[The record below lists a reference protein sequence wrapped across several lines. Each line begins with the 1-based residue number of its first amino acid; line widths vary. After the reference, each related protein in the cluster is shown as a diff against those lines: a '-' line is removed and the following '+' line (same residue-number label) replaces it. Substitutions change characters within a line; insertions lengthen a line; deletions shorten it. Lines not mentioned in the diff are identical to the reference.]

1 MDDVVIIGAG
11 IAGLAAARALHDAGL
26 RVRILEARDRIGGRI
41 WTDDSAV
48 GGPVERGAE
57 FIHGDS
63 VATWEYVRL
72 LGLTAEKV
80 PLWDGRRIYWNG
92 TVSTAQQLES
102 HTEIARLTTLDTQI
116 LRYRGPDVSFA
127 TWLDAHGFEGI
138 TRHLADIRYAHA
150 SATTPERAS
159 IYAMQSEFAAQA
171 TQGGDDY
178 HIRNGYA
185 RIVEWFARALSIELS
200 RPVKSIH
207 QDENHVTVHCADGT
221 SYQAQRAIITVPLA
235 LLQRSSV
242 SFIPALSAAK
252 VQSIHALDMGAGC
265 KVILR
270 FTQPFWDEK
279 ATFMTLPD
287 PAPVW
292 WTVDPKRSL
301 LVGFFTGPRA
311 EALLAQPDPR
321 AYCLDALRRVYGNV
335 VDATCEA
342 YELVDWS
349 TDPWCMGGY
358 SSVPVGSLSARAVL
372 AMPEGRVHFAG
383 EATALDGHPASVH
396 GALVSGQRAAAEIM
410 AADA

>member
-1 MDDVVIIGAG
+1 MDDVVIVGAG

-26 RVRILEARDRIGGRI
+26 RVRVLEARDRIGGRI
-41 WTDDSAV
+41 WTDDSAAD
-48 GGPVERGAE
+48 GPIERGAE

-63 VATWEYVRL
+63 VASWEYVRL
-72 LGLTAEKV
+72 LGLTVEKV

-102 HTEIARLTTLDTQI
+102 HSDIARLTKLDAQI
-116 LRYRGPDVSFA
+116 MAYRGADVSFA

-138 TRHLADIRYAHA
+138 ARHLADMRYAHA

-159 IYAMQSEFAAQA
+159 VYAMQSEFAAQVI
-171 TQGGDDY
+171 QGGDDY

-185 RIVEWFARALSIELS
+185 RIVEWFARGLSIELS
-200 RPVKSIH
+200 RPVQSIQ

-221 SYQAQRAIITVPLA
+221 SYQARRAIITLPLA

-252 VQSIHALDMGAGC
+252 VQAIHALDMGAGC

-270 FTQPFWDEK
+270 FTQPFWDEN

-311 EALLAQPDPR
+311 EALLAQPDAR

-349 TDPWCMGGY
+349 NDPWCMGGY
-358 SSVPVGSLSARAVL
+358 SSVPVGSLSARTEL
-372 AMPEGRVHFAG
+372 ARSEGRVHFAG

-396 GALVSGQRAAAEIM
+396 GALVSGQRSAAEIM
-410 AADA
+410 VAHA